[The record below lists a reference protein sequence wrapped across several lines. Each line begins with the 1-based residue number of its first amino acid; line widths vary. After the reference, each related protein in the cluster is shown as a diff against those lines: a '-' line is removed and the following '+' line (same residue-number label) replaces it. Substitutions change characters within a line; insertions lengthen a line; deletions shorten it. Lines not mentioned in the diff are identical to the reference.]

1 MPRQK
6 TGPGARCIPIMRIMG
21 VDPGIAQTGYG
32 IIDASANGNRLG
44 YVASGVIA
52 TPPRVAFVERLSR
65 IYEEVDAI
73 IRRYRPSCLA
83 IEDVFFAKNPRAALL
98 LGHARG
104 VVLLSAAR
112 CGVPVYAY
120 SATAIKA
127 ALCRF
132 GSASKRQVTSMAAV
146 LLGARGRL
154 STHAADAL
162 AAGICHAHTQGFAA
176 RLSIKDTPCRG
187 PAAPARVPLAPD
199 KKVSRS

>member
-1 MPRQK
+1 
-6 TGPGARCIPIMRIMG
+6 MRIMG

-32 IIDASANGNRLG
+32 IIDASAHGNRLG

-52 TPPRVAFVERLSR
+52 TSPRVAFVERLSK

-104 VVLLSAAR
+104 VVLLTAAR
-112 CGVPVYAY
+112 CGLPVYAY
-120 SATAIKA
+120 SATAIKS

-132 GSASKRQVTSMAAV
+132 GSADKAQVTSMARA
-146 LLGARGRL
+146 LLRVRGTL

-176 RLSIKDTPCRG
+176 RLSVGDTPCRG
-187 PAAPARVPLAPD
+187 TTAAGRKPLMVPAA
-199 KKVSRS
+199 KVSRS